1 MTNTVTKI
9 ADEQWE
15 AQLPVPVGYRL
26 LVALPDIDDHYEGT
40 SLLKTDTEKHR
51 EYIMS
56 IMGVVIDMGADA
68 YSDKERFPEGPW
80 CKVGDYV
87 MFRMNTGTRFKVN
100 GKEFRLMNDDSV
112 EAVIPDPRGIMTV
125 QEQSMPFQKVE
136 FEFPDEKEE
145 ESTEIEVEPSSA
157 EEIKKPARAKA
168 EEADSLEIEVVDD
181 TPKADRG
188 RKPSEPPEDVT
199 EEELEDYSEKVQKRI
214 KHFSKGYHD
223 ERREK
228 ERAIREREELE
239 RFAKQLV
246 EENNKLKG
254 DVTKN
259 QTALVEQAKKNAEAE
274 SDAAKQAYKAAYESG
289 DSDAVLSAQDKLTAA
304 KIKADR
310 LANFKI
316 PTLQETEVPVPS
328 KTESAPQTGHDP
340 RAEEWKTQ
348 NPWFN
353 VDDEMTSL
361 ALGLHNKLIKE
372 GVSPQSDEYYER
384 IDSRMRQVFPDSFED
399 ADQQTEVTPKRSAN
413 VVAPATRS
421 TAPKK
426 VKLSQTQIALSRRLG
441 LTPEQYARQV
451 ALDMRKQN
459 G

>member
-1 MTNTVTKI
+1 
-9 ADEQWE
+9 
-15 AQLPVPVGYRL
+15 
-26 LVALPDIDDHYEGT
+26 
-40 SLLKTDTEKHR
+40 
-51 EYIMS
+51 
-56 IMGVVIDMGADA
+56 
-68 YSDKERFPEGPW
+68 
-80 CKVGDYV
+80 
-87 MFRMNTGTRFKVN
+87 
-100 GKEFRLMNDDSV
+100 
-112 EAVIPDPRGIMTV
+112 
-125 QEQSMPFQKVE
+125 MPFQKVE

-157 EEIKKPARAKA
+157 EEIKKPTRAKA

-274 SDAAKQAYKAAYESG
+274 SDAAKQAYKTAYESG
-289 DSDAVLSAQDKLTAA
+289 DPDAVLSAQEKLTAA

-316 PTLQETEVPVPS
+316 PALQETQVPVPS
-328 KTESAPQTGHDP
+328 RTESAPQTGHDP
-340 RAEEWKTQ
+340 RAEEWKTH

-361 ALGLHNKLIKE
+361 ALGLHTKLIKE

-384 IDSRMRQVFPDSFED
+384 IDSRMRQVFPDNFED
-399 ADQQTEVTPKRSAN
+399 ADQQTEVTPRRSAN

-426 VKLSQTQIALSRRLG
+426 VKLSQTQIALSKRLG

-451 ALDMRKQN
+451 AIDMRKQN

>member
-1 MTNTVTKI
+1 
-9 ADEQWE
+9 
-15 AQLPVPVGYRL
+15 
-26 LVALPDIDDHYEGT
+26 
-40 SLLKTDTEKHR
+40 
-51 EYIMS
+51 
-56 IMGVVIDMGADA
+56 
-68 YSDKERFPEGPW
+68 
-80 CKVGDYV
+80 
-87 MFRMNTGTRFKVN
+87 
-100 GKEFRLMNDDSV
+100 
-112 EAVIPDPRGIMTV
+112 
-125 QEQSMPFQKVE
+125 MPFQKVE

>member
-1 MTNTVTKI
+1 
-9 ADEQWE
+9 
-15 AQLPVPVGYRL
+15 
-26 LVALPDIDDHYEGT
+26 
-40 SLLKTDTEKHR
+40 
-51 EYIMS
+51 
-56 IMGVVIDMGADA
+56 
-68 YSDKERFPEGPW
+68 
-80 CKVGDYV
+80 
-87 MFRMNTGTRFKVN
+87 
-100 GKEFRLMNDDSV
+100 
-112 EAVIPDPRGIMTV
+112 
-125 QEQSMPFQKVE
+125 MPFQKVE

-274 SDAAKQAYKAAYESG
+274 SDAAKQAYKTAYESG
-289 DSDAVLSAQDKLTAA
+289 DPDAVLSAQEKLTAA

-316 PTLQETEVPVPS
+316 PALQETQVPVPS
-328 KTESAPQTGHDP
+328 RTESAPQTGHDP

-361 ALGLHNKLIKE
+361 ALGLHTKLIKE

-384 IDSRMRQVFPDSFED
+384 IDSRMRQVFPDNFED
-399 ADQQTEVTPKRSAN
+399 ADQQTEVTPRRSAN

-426 VKLSQTQIALSRRLG
+426 VKLSQTQIALSKRLG

-451 ALDMRKQN
+451 AIDMRKQN